1 MAASQGAAM
10 HYQTRFNYER
20 LQKDLGFL
28 LTDIP
33 RLFSGLYGEEIS
45 KAAVY
50 AWFAR
55 ESMSVERLIQL
66 LTIVRIETGK
76 KLDVWRYIEVKR
88 PAGTKA
94 A

>member
-1 MAASQGAAM
+1 MS
-10 HYQTRFNYER
+10 YETSFNYEK

-28 LTDIP
+28 PTDIP
-33 RLFSGLYGEEIS
+33 ALFKGLFGEEIS

-55 ESMSVERLIQL
+55 ESMTVERLVQL
-66 LTIVRIETGK
+66 LTIVRIETGR
-76 KLDVWRYIEVKR
+76 KLDVWKYIEAKR
-88 PAGTKA
+88 PAKSRA

>member
-1 MAASQGAAM
+1 MGIRGMA
-10 HYQTRFNYER
+10 YRVRLNYSR

-28 LTDIP
+28 TSDVPHLLKG
-33 RLFSGLYGEEIS
+33 LFNEEVS

-50 AWFAR
+50 AWFTR
-55 ESMSVERLIQL
+55 ENMTAERLIQL

-76 KLDVWRYIEVKR
+76 KLDIWRYIDARRV
-88 PAGTKA
+88 ADSKA